1 MSLHHN
7 PKIVT
12 DGLVL
17 AYDMDNAAKSWK
29 GKPTT
34 NLFDNPVFATGTR
47 APWNYQTT
55 ANGDNSI
62 DTSFT
67 YEGFNTAKI
76 VRTSTGGEA
85 NYWVNSSSVVSGDIN
100 PNTEYT
106 FSAYAYSTVSNQA
119 ALFSYFGTQSS
130 GFAFHPG
137 GGKWVRLS
145 HTFTSRST
153 SPYIQLRMW
162 SDTTTL
168 NTPVYFTKLQLEEG
182 SFATPFVNGTRSN
195 TQALLDMSKSKN
207 TITATS
213 LTYNSDGTFEFE
225 GAGGVGAAGDYLS
238 CGNSSDVNF
247 GTGNFTLSFF
257 ANRTATGYQGG
268 SYVSKGNG
276 TSLGFDFRDSNF
288 YVHGSSGLISSMS
301 FNPSQNSMNHHTFVF
316 DRSSSPYINYYLNGE
331 YSSSST
337 TNNSANI
344 GSSIDTTRDLDICRS
359 QAGGVNRYFNGTMPI
374 VKLYNRA
381 LTSAEIKQNFH
392 ATRRRFGI

>member
-7 PKIVT
+7 PRIVT
-12 DGLVL
+12 DGLVF
-17 AYDMDNAAKSWK
+17 AYDMNNAAKSFK

-47 APWNYQTT
+47 APWSYQTT

-106 FSAYAYSTVSNQA
+106 FSAYAYATVANQA

-130 GFAFHPG
+130 GFAYHPG
-137 GGKWVRLS
+137 GGKWVRLA

-153 SPYIQLRMW
+153 SPYVQLRMW
-162 SDTTTL
+162 SDTITL

-182 SFATPFVNGTRSN
+182 SFATPWVNGTRSN

-207 TITATS
+207 TVTASS
-213 LTYNSDGTFEFE
+213 LTYNSDGTFEFD
-225 GAGGVGAAGDYLS
+225 GTSDYIS
-238 CGNSSDVNF
+238 VSNSSSLNPSINTLICWAKSNTSTWN
-247 GTGNFTLSFF
+247 GTGFLMSKRNVFVMHP
-257 ANRTATGYQGG
+257 NGG
-268 SYVSKGNG
+268 AKSVSYYYHLNNSWQAQFITSSDITVWNMYACSWDG
-276 TSLGFDFRDSNF
+276 TN
-288 YVHGSSGLISSMS
+288 
-301 FNPSQNSMNHHTFVF
+301 
-316 DRSSSPYINYYLNGE
+316 INAYLNGE
-331 YSSSST
+331 LI
-337 TNNSANI
+337 NSGTKTGPLNTSDTGPIEI
-344 GSSIDTTRDLDICRS
+344 GRDDGIATR
-359 QAGGVNRYFNGTMPI
+359 VFNGHIPFSLI
-374 VKLYNRA
+374 YNRA
-381 LTSAEIKQNFH
+381 LTAAEIKQNFN
-392 ATRRRFGI
+392 ATRGRFGI